1 MRSAL
6 ILDLV
11 LGEGDERE
19 EGEETEEVEEET
31 EEAEEETEVAEE
43 ETEVAE
49 EAGAEDDGNSVE
61 DLGAEE
67 VSEELRRERDSG
79 SGSF

>member
-43 ETEVAE
+43 E
-49 EAGAEDDGNSVE
+49 AEDDGNPVG